1 MKQNIFLMMAIIF
14 ILSGCGNK
22 SSNKKLSPSAET
34 QTFISLED
42 LKAALD
48 EQEVICGEAGKSCP
62 GYVAKL
68 AFWGVSENDNSYYL
82 GVCSGS
88 LYQGKYIITNS
99 HCIPKE
105 ISQRGKNCSDQIKV
119 LFPGTKYYPDENVG
133 CKSIVQVFD
142 TTNEEPDIAVIE
154 LERTISRD
162 SVEIAKNSFI
172 EGSNVSAFTMNP
184 QEYDKNLG
192 VITKKMCTLSIDNA
206 LFMSTSSASGAAI
219 ISGANCEIIHGNS
232 GSALLKGGKMI
243 GAVYARLE
251 GKELS
256 KLFEKNKINYTGNV
270 PMGIAQNITC
280 LNTIASSSGIGC
292 NLSSPTTSDFTDFII
307 RNKEQQKLT
316 AVSDGQIEYEL
327 RAGLKLN
334 LKESANLE
342 EGKSL
347 LAFKD
352 NWTKIFFTRSEALIR
367 IIQ

>member
-1 MKQNIFLMMAIIF
+1 MKQNIFLMMALIF
-14 ILSGCGNK
+14 ALTGCGSK
-22 SSNKKLSPSAET
+22 SSNNKSASSAEI

-48 EQEVICGEAGKSCP
+48 EQTVVCGEAGKSCP

-68 AFWGVSENDNSYYL
+68 AFWGISENDNSYYL

-105 ISQRGKNCSDQIKV
+105 ISQAGKNCSDQIKV
-119 LFPGTKYYPDENVG
+119 LFPGTKYYREESIG
-133 CKSIVQVFD
+133 CKSIVQAYD
-142 TTNEEPDIAVIE
+142 TKNEEPDIAVIE
-154 LERTISRD
+154 LERVISRD
-162 SVEIAKNSFI
+162 SVEISKNSFI
-172 EGSNVSAFTMNP
+172 EGSNVQAFTMNP

-206 LFMSTSSASGAAI
+206 LFMSTSAASSAAI

-243 GAVYARLE
+243 GAVYARME
-251 GKELS
+251 DKELT
-256 KLFEKNKINYTGNV
+256 KLFEKNQINYTGKV
-270 PMGIAQNITC
+270 HMGIAQNITC
-280 LNTIASSSGIGC
+280 LNTITTNSGIGC
-292 NLSSPTTSDFTDFII
+292 NLSSPTSSDFSDFIT
-307 RNKEQQKLT
+307 RSKEQQKLA
-316 AVSDGQIEYEL
+316 AVSDGQIVYEL

-334 LKESANLE
+334 LKEVAEVE

-347 LAFKD
+347 LSFKD
-352 NWTKIFFTRSEALIR
+352 NWIKIFFTRSRALLR
-367 IIQ
+367 IIK